1 VNRVIRMATGLLLF
15 LAVLISCSKQDE
27 NTPPDD
33 VTVQLKWFNQA
44 QFAGFY
50 LAQAR
55 GYYTAENLKVRFLE
69 GGPGVDPAQSVVS
82 GLADFAV
89 VAPEDILIKR
99 SQGKPVTAIA
109 AIYRRSA
116 VVFVSMADS
125 GITRPFDF
133 MGKRVAVA
141 GPAGAIRDSEFQFH
155 ALMRKLKLDVSGVK
169 LVPYDPDFANFL
181 KGKVDVTP
189 AYLTGGVIRMRQQGA
204 RLNLIWPGDYGV
216 RFYSDTLMTSEQMV
230 GQKAAVV
237 TRFLRAT
244 LKGWREAV
252 GDPEAAVTV
261 TLKYARSPDANLQ
274 NAMLQALLPLVH
286 TGEDR
291 IGWMKDED
299 WEEMHQVLLDEGIIA
314 APVQDLS
321 NAYTMRFLEKVY
333 GGKAQ

>member
-1 VNRVIRMATGLLLF
+1 MSTGLLLF
-15 LAVLISCSKQDE
+15 FAVLISCSKQAE
-27 NTPPDD
+27 KTPPDEL
-33 VTVQLKWFNQA
+33 TVQLKWFHQA

-50 LAQAR
+50 VAR
-55 GYYTAENLKVRFLE
+55 DNGYYTGENLKVRFLE
-69 GGPGVDPAQSVVS
+69 GGPGVDAAQSVVS

-89 VAPEDILIKR
+89 VAPEDVLIKR
-99 SQGKPVTAIA
+99 SQGDPVTAIA

-141 GPAGAIRDSEFQFH
+141 GPAGAIRDSEFQFY
-155 ALMRKLKLDVSGVK
+155 ALMRKLKLDISGME
-169 LVPYDPDFANFL
+169 LVPYDPEYADFF

-204 RLNLIWPGDYGV
+204 KLNLVWPGDYGV
-216 RFYSDTLMTSEQMV
+216 RFYSDTLMTSGQMIA
-230 GQKAAVV
+230 QKAAVV

-244 LKGWREAV
+244 LKGWREAI

-261 TLKYARSPDANLQ
+261 TLKYVRSPDADLQ
-274 NAMLQALLPLVH
+274 KAMMEALLPLVH
-286 TGEDR
+286 TGEDH
-291 IGWMKDED
+291 IGWMKAED
-299 WEEMHQVLLDEGIIA
+299 WNEMHQVLLDEGILA
-314 APVQDLS
+314 APMQDLS
-321 NAYTMRFLEKVY
+321 KAYTMRFLEEVY